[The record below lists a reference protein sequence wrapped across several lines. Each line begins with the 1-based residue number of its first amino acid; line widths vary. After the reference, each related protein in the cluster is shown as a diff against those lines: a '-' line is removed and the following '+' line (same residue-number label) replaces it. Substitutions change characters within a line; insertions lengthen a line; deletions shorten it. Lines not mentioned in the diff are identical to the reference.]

1 MQVFWFLSKYPP
13 LVRFAIA
20 NERPKEN
27 PRFRGIRGF
36 PELDLLKHIGEKIRS
51 QILRNG
57 YASIEL
63 YAHENDIPK
72 STLSEI
78 ITGKHDP
85 RLSTLA
91 KICAGLDLTLSELF
105 RDPELDTWVREKAA
119 KYGARRSSSGP
130 KGPKSGGGR
139 KS

>member
-1 MQVFWFLSKYPP
+1 
-13 LVRFAIA
+13 
-20 NERPKEN
+20 
-27 PRFRGIRGF
+27 
-36 PELDLLKHIGEKIRS
+36 LDLLKHIGEKIRT

-57 YASIEL
+57 YPSIEL

-78 ITGKHDP
+78 ITGKNDP

-91 KICAGLDLTLSELF
+91 KICAGLDMSLSELF
-105 RDPELDTWVREKAA
+105 RDPALDAWVRDRAP
-119 KYGARRSSSGP
+119 KYVARRPGSAPRGS
-130 KGPKSGGGR
+130 KEGGGK